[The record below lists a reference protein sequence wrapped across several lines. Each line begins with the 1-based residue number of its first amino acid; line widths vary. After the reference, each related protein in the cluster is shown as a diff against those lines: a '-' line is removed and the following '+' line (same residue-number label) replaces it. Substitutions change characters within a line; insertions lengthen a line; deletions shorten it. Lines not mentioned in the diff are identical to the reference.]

1 MEVKEINKYIN
12 LLVANLSLKTDYNN
26 LCKGTK
32 RLLIVEGSTD
42 KEFIEKILCD
52 DIVCMIANKAF
63 ENKKGFSPQETIN
76 CKNAIMEVVN
86 GMSKVPITF
95 LKLPKHFE
103 KYFENFKIFGM
114 IDLDYDNSEE
124 ECLSSRL
131 FVTDTHDLETLLIS
145 TDNRIL
151 QNLNGCFI
159 STEDSNK
166 AFYLSYQL
174 GFLRKFIKKVIN
186 RNKIE
191 FDLQPIAGTGKDIDY
206 SYFLE
211 ECQINLKKLINYIN
225 KKNDTC
231 LSTKK
236 ENEIIKKV
244 LSEKEVRKRVNDDG
258 NWNSTLEEFKPLNFK
273 DFWTIVNGHDLLSIL
288 KFINNNAKEKYN
300 NKNSYSLNRD
310 FEMDLI
316 HSYEYTN
323 IKKTEIYK
331 NMRKENVVKSM

>member
-1 MEVKEINKYIN
+1 MKVNEINKYIN
-12 LLVANLSLKTDYNN
+12 LLVGNLSFTMDYNN

-32 RLLIVEGSTD
+32 HLLIVEGQTD
-42 KEFIEKILCD
+42 KKFIEKILCD
-52 DIVCMIANKAF
+52 DIVCMVANKAF
-63 ENKKGFSPQETIN
+63 GVKKGFSPQETIN

-86 GMSKVPITF
+86 GMSKIPITF
-95 LKLPKHFE
+95 LKVP

-114 IDLDYDNSEE
+114 IDLDYDNSDG

-145 TDNRIL
+145 TDNNIL
-151 QNLNGCFI
+151 QHLNGCFI
-159 STEDSNK
+159 STEDANT

-186 RNKIE
+186 SNKIE
-191 FDLQPIAGTGKDIDY
+191 FDLQPICAGTGKDIDY
-206 SYFLE
+206 FCFIENYK
-211 ECQINLKKLINYIN
+211 INVKKLINYLN
-225 KKNDTC
+225 KKNNNC

-244 LSEKEVRKRVNDDG
+244 LSEKEVNKKLDKNG
-258 NWNSTLEEFKPLNFK
+258 NWNSTLEEFKPLNFE

-316 HSYEYTN
+316 DSYEYTN